1 MNWGISAMP
10 SRMSWFN
17 KELLLQ
23 IGRSTG
29 WISIVHFLGLLFVL
43 PIQLLMIYSD
53 ETRSYQPEPNNLFLI
68 NFTFQIGIMV
78 IVPVILAVF
87 LFRFLHVKQAADLMH
102 SIPLKRD
109 RIFHQYALTG
119 VVLLIL
125 PVAVITLILLLMHN
139 TLDFSNLFNVRDI
152 FYWAGTTSVITLLL
166 YTAAVFI
173 AMMTGMSI
181 VQAVLA
187 YVFLIF
193 PIGITMLVFFNLKIV
208 LYGFPGDY
216 FLNRQLEKLSPI
228 SYAAVLDSRKFQ
240 WGEGIVYIILTIVLY
255 GLSIIFYKK
264 RNLESASEAIA
275 FPKLRSIFK
284 YGLTFCVMLLGGSY
298 FQEVSYGSFSWTIF
312 GYVIGAVL
320 GYLGAEMILRKTW
333 RVFGRIKGLI
343 VYLAITAVLGIG
355 VQILGIYEN
364 KVPEDEQI
372 KTVLFSNQGFYA
384 NDDIYRE
391 YYTPLPMKEKA
402 NIKAVRRL
410 HQQLLSD
417 KSINQQKENNQSVN
431 FYIQYEL
438 NNGSKM
444 TREYSINER
453 LYEDF
458 LKPIYESKEYKL
470 STKEIFK
477 LKENKIKT
485 LTIGGN
491 GPVSQGVTLSN
502 SNDIKEVIAAI
513 KKDVLA
519 ESYEESRYY
528 RGSNIEVYLGSD
540 HFMSFEF
547 KPDYH
552 NLNEWL
558 KQKDLLKDAKTNSED
573 VTHVLVAKGGIE
585 NLEDIEKVKTDIEK
599 STDTLDVTNKGQIE
613 QLLNNESA
621 DPNNDYTAVFYFS
634 SAHYYEVM
642 FFDEKH
648 APDFIKDHFK

>member
-1 MNWGISAMP
+1 ML
-10 SRMSWFN
+10 SRTSWFN

-29 WISIVHFLGLLFVL
+29 WVSIVYFLVLLFIL

-53 ETRSYQPEPNNLFLI
+53 ETKSYYPEPNNLFLV

-102 SIPLKRD
+102 SIPLKREK
-109 RIFHQYALTG
+109 IFHQYALTG
-119 VVLLIL
+119 MVLLIL
-125 PVAVITLILLLMHN
+125 PVSVITLIILLMHK
-139 TLDFSNLFNVRDI
+139 TLDFSNLFSVKDI

-181 VQAVLA
+181 VQAILS
-187 YVFLIF
+187 YVFLLF
-193 PIGITMLVFFNLKIV
+193 PIGITMLLFFNLKIV

-216 FLNRQLEKLSPI
+216 LLNRQLEKLSPI
-228 SYAAVLDSRKFQ
+228 TYAAVLDSRKFQ

-284 YGLTFCVMLLGGSY
+284 YGVTFCVMLLGGSY
-298 FQEVSYGSFSWTIF
+298 FQEVSYRSFSWTIF
-312 GYVIGAVL
+312 GYVIGAVI

-364 KVPEDEQI
+364 IVPGEEQI
-372 KTVLFSNQGFYA
+372 KTVLFSNQFGFYT

-391 YYTPLPMKEKA
+391 YYTPTPMKEKA
-402 NIKAVRRL
+402 NIEAVRML

-417 KSINQQKENNQSVN
+417 KRINQQKENNQSEN

-438 NNGSKM
+438 KNGSKV
-444 TREYSINER
+444 TREYSVNER
-453 LYEDF
+453 LYEDYF
-458 LKPIYESKEYKL
+458 KPIYESEEYIR
-470 STKEIFK
+470 STNEIFK
-477 LKENKIKT
+477 LNENKIKT
-485 LTIGGN
+485 LTIGN
-491 GPVSQGVTLSN
+491 GPISEGVTLSN
-502 SNDIKEVIAAI
+502 ANDIKEVLAALR
-513 KKDVLA
+513 KDVLA
-519 ESYEESRYY
+519 ESYEDSRYFK
-528 RGSNIEVYLGSD
+528 GSNVEVYLGND
-540 HFMSFEF
+540 HFLSFEF
-547 KPDYH
+547 KPNYQ
-552 NLNEWL
+552 NLTDWL
-558 KQKDLLKDAKTNSED
+558 KQKELLKDAMPSADD
-573 VTHVLVAKGGIE
+573 VNHVLVAKGEME
-585 NLEDIEKVKTDIEK
+585 NPEDIEIIKSNLEK
-599 STDTLDVTNKGQIE
+599 SRDTLDVTNKGQIE
-613 QLLNNESA
+613 QMLNNASA
-621 DPNNDYTAVFYFS
+621 DPNHEYMAVFYFR

-648 APDFIKDHFK
+648 APDFVKDHFK

>member
-1 MNWGISAMP
+1 MP

-17 KELLLQ
+17 KEILLQ

-29 WISIVHFLGLLFVL
+29 WVSIVYFLGLLFIL

-53 ETRSYQPEPNNLFLI
+53 ETKSYYPEPNNLFLV
-68 NFTFQIGIMV
+68 NFTFQIGLIV

-102 SIPLKRD
+102 SLPLKRE

-119 VVLLIL
+119 MVFLIL
-125 PVAVITLILLLMHN
+125 PVSVITFIILLMHN
-139 TLDFSNLFNVRDI
+139 TLDFSNLFSVKDI
-152 FYWAGTTSVITLLL
+152 FYWAGTTLVITLLL
-166 YTAAVFI
+166 YTAALFI
-173 AMMTGMSI
+173 AMMTGMST

-187 YVFLIF
+187 YVFLFF
-193 PIGITMLVFFNLKIV
+193 PIGMTMLVIFNLKIV

-240 WGEGIVYIILTIVLY
+240 WNDGMVYILLIIVLY
-255 GLSIIFYKK
+255 GLSIFFYKK
-264 RNLESASEAIA
+264 RNLEAASEAIA
-275 FPKLRSIFK
+275 FPKIRSVFK
-284 YGLTFCVMLLGGSY
+284 YGITFCMMLLGGSY

-312 GYVIGAVL
+312 GYVIGAVI

-343 VYLAITAVLGIG
+343 VYLAVTAVLVIG
-355 VQILGIYEN
+355 VHILGFYEN
-364 KVPEDEQI
+364 KVPEEEQI
-372 KTVLFSNQGFYA
+372 KTVLFSNQFGFYTK
-384 NDDIYRE
+384 DDIYGE
-391 YYTPLPMKEKA
+391 YYTPMPMKEKA
-402 NIKAVRRL
+402 NIEAVRRL

-417 KSINQQKENNQSVN
+417 KKINQQKENYQSEN

-438 NNGSKM
+438 KNGSKV
-444 TREYSINER
+444 TREYSVNER

-458 LKPIYESKEYKL
+458 FKPIYESKEYKL

-477 LKENKIKT
+477 LKQNKIKT

-491 GPVSQGVTLSN
+491 GPVSRGVTLSN
-502 SNDIKEVIAAI
+502 SNDIKEVIGALR
-513 KKDVLA
+513 KDVLA
-519 ESYEESRYY
+519 ESYEDSRYFK
-528 RGSNIEVYLGSD
+528 GSTIEVYLGND
-540 HFMSFEF
+540 HFLSFEF
-547 KPDYH
+547 KPINH
-552 NLNEWL
+552 NLTEWL
-558 KQKDLLKDAKTNSED
+558 RQKELLKDAKPSSDD
-573 VTHVLVAKGGIE
+573 VTHVLVAKAGTE
-585 NLEDIEKVKTDIEK
+585 NTEDIEIIKSDIEK
-599 STDTLDVTNKGQIE
+599 SRDTLDVTNKGQIE
-613 QLLNNESA
+613 QMLNNASA
-621 DPNNDYTAVFYFS
+621 DPHHEYMAVFYFG

>member
-1 MNWGISAMP
+1 MP

-17 KELLLQ
+17 KEILLQ

-29 WISIVHFLGLLFVL
+29 WVSIVYFLGLLFIL

-53 ETRSYQPEPNNLFLI
+53 ETKSYYPEPNNLFLV
-68 NFTFQIGIMV
+68 NFTFQIGLIV

-102 SIPLKRD
+102 SLPLKRE

-119 VVLLIL
+119 MVFLIL
-125 PVAVITLILLLMHN
+125 PVSVITFIILLMHN
-139 TLDFSNLFNVRDI
+139 TLDFSNLFSEKDI
-152 FYWAGTTSVITLLL
+152 FYWAGTTLVITLLL
-166 YTAAVFI
+166 YTAALFI
-173 AMMTGMSI
+173 AMMTGMST

-187 YVFLIF
+187 YVFLFF
-193 PIGITMLVFFNLKIV
+193 PIGMTMLVIFNLKIV

-240 WGEGIVYIILTIVLY
+240 WNDGMVYILLIIVLY
-255 GLSIIFYKK
+255 GLSIFFYKK
-264 RNLESASEAIA
+264 RNLEAASEAIA
-275 FPKLRSIFK
+275 FPKIRSVFK
-284 YGLTFCVMLLGGSY
+284 YGITFCMMLLGGSY

-312 GYVIGAVL
+312 GYVIGAVI

-343 VYLAITAVLGIG
+343 VYLAVTAVLVIG
-355 VQILGIYEN
+355 VHILGFYEN
-364 KVPEDEQI
+364 KVPEEEQI
-372 KTVLFSNQGFYA
+372 KTVLFSNQFGFYTK
-384 NDDIYRE
+384 DDIYGE
-391 YYTPLPMKEKA
+391 YYTPMPMKEKA
-402 NIKAVRRL
+402 NIEAVRRL

-417 KSINQQKENNQSVN
+417 KKINQQKENYQSEN

-438 NNGSKM
+438 KNGSKV
-444 TREYSINER
+444 TREYSVNER

-458 LKPIYESKEYKL
+458 FKPIYESKEYKL

-477 LKENKIKT
+477 LKQNKIKT

-491 GPVSQGVTLSN
+491 GPVSRGVTLSN
-502 SNDIKEVIAAI
+502 SNDIKEVIGALR
-513 KKDVLA
+513 KDVLA
-519 ESYEESRYY
+519 ESYEDSRYFK
-528 RGSNIEVYLGSD
+528 GSTIEVYLGND
-540 HFMSFEF
+540 HFLSFEF
-547 KPDYH
+547 KPINQ
-552 NLNEWL
+552 NLTEWL
-558 KQKDLLKDAKTNSED
+558 RQKELLKDAKPSSDD
-573 VTHVLVAKGGIE
+573 VTHVLVAKAGTE
-585 NLEDIEKVKTDIEK
+585 NTEDIEIIKSDIEK
-599 STDTLDVTNKGQIE
+599 SRDTLDVTNKGQIE
-613 QLLNNESA
+613 QMLNNASA
-621 DPNNDYTAVFYFS
+621 DPHHEYMAVFYFG

>member
-1 MNWGISAMP
+1 MP

-29 WISIVHFLGLLFVL
+29 WISIVYFLGLVFIL
-43 PIQLLMIYSD
+43 PIQLLMIFSD
-53 ETRSYQPEPNNLFLI
+53 ETQRYQPEPNNLFLI

-187 YVFLIF
+187 YAFLIF
-193 PIGITMLVFFNLKIV
+193 PIGMTMLVFFNLKIV

-228 SYAAVLDSRKFQ
+228 SSAAVLDSRKFQ
-240 WGEGIVYIILTIVLY
+240 WGEGIVYIILAIVLY
-255 GLSIIFYKK
+255 GLSIIFYKR

-343 VYLAITAVLGIG
+343 VYLTITAVLGIG

-364 KVPEDEQI
+364 KVPVEEQI
-372 KTVLFSNQGFYA
+372 KTVLFSNQLGFYA

-391 YYTPLPMKEKA
+391 YYTPSPMKEKG
-402 NIKAVRRL
+402 NIEAVRKL
-410 HQQLLSD
+410 HQQLLSYR
-417 KSINQQKENNQSVN
+417 KINQQKENYQSEN
-431 FYIQYEL
+431 FYIQYEMK
-438 NNGSKM
+438 NGSKM
-444 TREYSINER
+444 TREYSVNER

-470 STKEIFK
+470 SAKEIFK

-485 LTIGGN
+485 LTIGS

-502 SNDIKEVIAAI
+502 ANDIKEVMAALR
-513 KKDVLA
+513 KDVLA
-519 ESYEESRYY
+519 ESYEDNRYFK
-528 RGSNIEVYLGSD
+528 GTNIEVYLGSD

-547 KPDYH
+547 KPNYQ
-552 NLNEWL
+552 NLTEWL
-558 KQKDLLKDAKTNSED
+558 KRKELLKNAKPSSDD
-573 VTHVLVAKGGIE
+573 VTHVLVAKGGAE
-585 NLEDIEKVKTDIEK
+585 NPEDIEKIKSDIENNK
-599 STDTLDVTNKGQIE
+599 DTLEVTNKGQIE
-613 QLLNNESA
+613 QMLNNASA
-621 DPNNDYTAVFYFS
+621 NPTHEYMAVFYFRTGN
-634 SAHYYEVM
+634 YYELM
-642 FFDEKH
+642 FFDEEH
-648 APDFIKDHFK
+648 APAFIKDYFK